1 MRVNILSDGRFLN
14 SGRFR
19 PITNV
24 RAAFTHQGKHQAFSS
39 SPRDNFLAA
48 FMDAYDLNLGEDDPG
63 EDIRDTG
70 STPSG
75 KRCASVFTAGHGSN
89 DNLSVAAG
97 LPAKVRL
104 QYRPLAKVRATD
116 TRRQT
121 PLNLEA
127 YGFVAGC
134 KTHLVYWNLGLRL
147 L

>member
-19 PITNV
+19 PNTNV

-97 LPAKVRL
+97 LPEPAKLKHRV
-104 QYRPLAKVRATD
+104 LAKDRATD

-121 PLNLEA
+121 LLYPKA
-127 YGFVAGC
+127 IGFVAWR
-134 KTHLVYWNLGLRL
+134 KTHLVY
-147 L
+147 

>member
-24 RAAFTHQGKHQAFSS
+24 RAAFTHQGKHQTLSS

-48 FMDAYDLNLGEDDPG
+48 FMDAYDLSLGEYDLGEDNG
-63 EDIRDTG
+63 DTG
-70 STPSG
+70 STSSG
-75 KRCASVFTAGHGSN
+75 KRSASVFTAGCGSN

-104 QYRPLAKVRATD
+104 QYRPMAKDRA
-116 TRRQT
+116 
-121 PLNLEA
+121 A
-127 YGFVAGC
+127 GFGR
-134 KTHLVYWNLGLRL
+134 KRL
-147 L
+147 TEH